1 VPTVHVLSHVIFPCI
16 SHRTFPHIRT
26 NVARKQSGLRCA
38 TGHGSMCKCVASCIA
53 HFNIIVPYTL
63 HIPKKRLPCGFQYQ
77 NFQAFL
83 ACPIGATIPAHT
95 RPLLHVHPCAQTL
108 SSTLPSVISHRFCFP
123 QFEFHHGWISIFFLA
138 TIPWAYYVLLKF
150 NFLSS
155 SYENRSRQF
164 YRVFM
169 QF

>member
-1 VPTVHVLSHVIFPCI
+1 MWLENKANCDVSQATDLCAKLSYLSLPILILLSHILYIFQ
-16 SHRTFPHIRT
+16 R
-26 NVARKQSGLRCA
+26 NVCRAG
-38 TGHGSMCKCVASCIA
+38 
-53 HFNIIVPYTL
+53 FNI
-63 HIPKKRLPCGFQYQ
+63 KF
-77 NFQAFL
+77 FFAFL

-95 RPLLHVHPCAQTL
+95 RPLMNVHPCAQTL
-108 SSTLPSVISHRFCFP
+108 SSTLQSVISHRFCFP

-138 TIPWAYYVLLKF
+138 TFPWYYVLLRF

-155 SYENRSRQF
+155 SYENTGRQF